1 MAADVIRL
9 FVGWDERE
17 EVGSHVFL
25 SSLMHTC
32 SLPVSVTHL
41 RKSQVTALYGTEIRE
56 GTNAFTW
63 SRFLV
68 PAMCDFTGF
77 ALFVDGADM
86 MAVGDLA
93 ELWHMASPLTAVQ
106 VVKHNYQTRH
116 PRKYVGTGME
126 SVNSHYDR
134 KNWASVM
141 LMYCGHRAWRR
152 VTPEW
157 LEKANPLDV
166 LQLRFLEDRQIG
178 DLPDNANVLID
189 EGQEVEQPILVHWT
203 AGVPGFP
210 AYQDAPRAQEW
221 RDQLKRVNH
230 AID

>member
-1 MAADVIRL
+1 MASDVIRL

-25 SSLMHTC
+25 SSLMHNS
-32 SLPVSVTHL
+32 SLPVSITHL
-41 RKSQVTALYGTEIRE
+41 KKSQVANLYGTTIKE
-56 GTNAFTW
+56 GSNAFTW

-68 PAMCDFTGF
+68 PALCDFSGF

-86 MAVGDLA
+86 MATGDIADIWRMQTGL
-93 ELWHMASPLTAVQ
+93 SAVQ
-106 VVKHNYQTRH
+106 VVPHNYQSKH

-126 SVNSHYDR
+126 AVNTAYER

-141 LMYCGHRAWRR
+141 LMFCGHMAWRKI
-152 VTPEW
+152 TPQW
-157 LEKANPLDV
+157 LEKADPLEV

-178 DLPDNANVLID
+178 FLPENCNVLVD
-189 EGQEVEQPILVHWT
+189 EDQDCEQPIIAHWT

-210 AYQDAPRAQEW
+210 AYADAPMAEQW
-221 RDQLKRVNH
+221 HAQLKRVNH